1 MAKDS
6 ATTRTSPQ
14 MLFDS
19 ATELLF
25 SRGLDYGHYEDNL
38 NRISIAVSAYLGIEV
53 KPSQIANIMVLVK
66 VMRSVESPRKLDNY
80 VDAIAYLGMVPDL
93 IQFEDGV
100 YEDYINARIEEDLD
114 GDL

>member
-1 MAKDS
+1 MENDS
-6 ATTRTSPQ
+6 MTTRTSPQ

-25 SRGLDYGHYEDNL
+25 KRGIEYGHYDDNL

-80 VDAIAYLGMVPDL
+80 IDAIAYLGMVPDL
-93 IQFEDGV
+93 IQFEDGLS
-100 YEDYINARIEEDLD
+100 ESID
-114 GDL
+114 GYL